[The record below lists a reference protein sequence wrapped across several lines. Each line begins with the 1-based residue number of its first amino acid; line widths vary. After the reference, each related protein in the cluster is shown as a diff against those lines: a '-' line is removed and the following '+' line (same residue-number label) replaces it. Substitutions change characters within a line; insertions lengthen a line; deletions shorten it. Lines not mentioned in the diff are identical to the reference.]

1 MYRFNLEPVL
11 NYLTLA
17 EEKVQKELAIFKSVV
32 DDEARK
38 LMHYEKEQN
47 RCLQELAKK
56 QKQSIT
62 ISVIALYRGFLDRI
76 SKDYDRQR
84 ERVLEAEKRF
94 DKKRED
100 LIAAMKK
107 KKTMEK
113 LKEKRLKAY
122 SQVLMKK
129 ERDAVNEAAI
139 NGYNR
144 ESRQQG

>member
-11 NYLTLA
+11 NHLTLA

-38 LMHYEKEQN
+38 LMNYEEAQN

-84 ERVLEAEKRF
+84 ERILEAEKRF

-113 LKEKRLKAY
+113 LKERRLKAY
-122 SQVLMKK
+122 GQVLMKK

-144 ESRQQG
+144 KYRQQG

>member
-11 NYLTLA
+11 NHLTLA

-38 LMHYEKEQN
+38 LMNYEEAQN

-76 SKDYDRQR
+76 SKDYDRPR
-84 ERVLEAEKRF
+84 ERILEAEKRF

-113 LKEKRLKAY
+113 LKERRLKAY
-122 SQVLMKK
+122 GQVLMKK

-144 ESRQQG
+144 KSRQQG